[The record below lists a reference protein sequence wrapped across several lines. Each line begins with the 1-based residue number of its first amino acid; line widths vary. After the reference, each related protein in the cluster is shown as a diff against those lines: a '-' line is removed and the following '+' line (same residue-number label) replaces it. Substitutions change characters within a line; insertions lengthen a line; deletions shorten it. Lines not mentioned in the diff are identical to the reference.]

1 MQIGCDILFD
11 LVKRLKFN
19 VDSTVVPVINLTGST
34 ISFFVVYALP
44 TFYPVP
50 LYVSKNLDFLIAED
64 RKEIAYLLFAII
76 EYSKMLLQ
84 EFQAFAPTSRDTT
97 DTKIVNI
104 ILSQY
109 FLKPVQVYTA
119 NDLLFTNRMT
129 HLISIY
135 ERLFRSPEARK
146 YCIFPKGFLSCSASN
161 EGTSANQLI
170 LDRLK
175 SNIPHR
181 LWRAGVSGS
190 EVFYDNRPIRIYEDN
205 KKQGYQDV
213 STIPEEYVK
222 KFYRKVKDACAEF
235 MKLGICHYDL
245 RLKNILFRINEVDH
259 DVEIKVIDWDYAGFF
274 GEQLEG
280 TFYQIIQELT
290 TYPHGIAE
298 ASDKWYEFYLKQI
311 KQELQVEDEDEGEG
325 GFEDEGS
332 DEDEGAAEEEG
343 YEIEDEEN

>member
-1 MQIGCDILFD
+1 M
-11 LVKRLKFN
+11 
-19 VDSTVVPVINLTGST
+19 PVINLTGST

-245 RLKNILFRINEVDH
+245 RVANILFRINEVDH